1 VDKLKLEN
9 DRLEIAKS
17 VAQAEKIRLSKE
29 HKEKAAADL
38 LQEKK

>member
-17 VAQAEKIRLSKE
+17 VAQAEKIRLAKE